1 MLVICDIHWNMKS
14 PPPQSLPPWATETAG
29 NWCLQASLSA
39 RPFPEPCRS
48 FMQEVIRAWGATLVS
63 GLFLHTG
70 QKFILSG
77 SYMASS
83 LGHLHICRPGKM
95 LPEVT
100 PVSPSPISTL
110 FSFWHL
116 LDPSWRNCIS
126 AMSDSALHCLIA
138 NKLQLLTPGHHVLL
152 KRGVGETELN
162 FCLSLPQ
169 CLGGWSE
176 NYATYLVYSPEHS
189 KQQKL

>member
-63 GLFLHTG
+63 GLFL
-70 QKFILSG
+70 
-77 SYMASS
+77 
-83 LGHLHICRPGKM
+83 
-95 LPEVT
+95 PEVYFKWFLYGFIT
-100 PVSPSPISTL
+100 GASAHLQVRKNVARGDSCLSISHLYPVFL
-110 FSFWHL
+110 L
-116 LDPSWRNCIS
+116 ALDPSWRNCIS

-162 FCLSLPQ
+162 FWLNLPQ

>member
-1 MLVICDIHWNMKS
+1 MTFTEIWSRPHHS
-14 PPPQSLPPWATETAG
+14 PCHRGPLRLLGTGASKPRSQQGHFQSPAG
-29 NWCLQASLSA
+29 VLCKRWS
-39 RPFPEPCRS
+39 EPGVPLWFLDCFCR
-48 FMQEVIRAWGATLVS
+48 
-63 GLFLHTG
+63 
-70 QKFILSG
+70 KFILSG

-83 LGHLHICRPGKM
+83 LGHLHICRSGKM